1 MLGYLY
7 QCREALLLAIVETRS
22 QPGLSVSIER
32 FDDVAFEQN
41 GTATELL
48 QLKHHVNPASLTDM
62 SVDLWKT
69 LRIWSEAVAAD
80 PQAPFER
87 RFSII
92 TTAQAP
98 AGSAAELLRATRPSI
113 DAEKD
118 ALALLKAA
126 ATTSISEETAVGR
139 KAFLALSDRDQE
151 NLLAA
156 IHIHDQAPSITN
168 ARSEIEEQLFFSAPD
183 GKVADLVDH
192 LEGWWFSQVV
202 TCLADVASPAI
213 SLLALRAKIDEIA
226 KAFRNNELLISPE
239 ALAVSAD
246 DLPES
251 DGRTFVRQMRCVDV
265 AEESIE
271 LAKLDFYRAT
281 AQRSTW
287 ARENALLDGE
297 AARYDAD
304 LVERWKR
311 ERLARESGG
320 KPISDDEKK
329 TFGRDLFHWT
339 SRAQAPFRNRHEQWL
354 CTGSYQILSDGVT
367 VGWHPDHST
376 MFGTSAKDEAA

>member
-7 QCREALLLAIVETRS
+7 QCREALLIAIVETRS
-22 QPGLSVSIER
+22 QPTLSVSIER

-41 GTATELL
+41 GTPSELL

-98 AGSAAELLRATRPSI
+98 PGSAAELLRTNRPSAE
-113 DAEKD
+113 AEKD

-126 ATTSISEETAVGR
+126 ATTSASGETAAGR
-139 KAFLALSDRDQE
+139 KAFLELSDQDQK

-156 IHIHDQAPSITN
+156 IRIHDQAPSITN
-168 ARSEIEEQLFFSAPD
+168 ARSEIEAQLHFSAPD
-183 GKVADLVDH
+183 GKVGDLVDH

-202 TCLADVASPAI
+202 ACLADIKSPAI

-226 KAFRNNELLISPE
+226 RAFRNSELLISPE
-239 ALAVSAD
+239 ALAVTVG

-251 DGRTFVRQMRCVDV
+251 DGRTFVRQMRCVDI

-311 ERLARESGG
+311 ERLARESSG
-320 KPISDDEKK
+320 KPISDEQKRI
-329 TFGRDLFHWT
+329 FGRELFHWA
-339 SRAQAPFRNRHEQWL
+339 SREQAPFRNRHEQWL

-367 VGWHPDHST
+367 VGWHPDHSK
-376 MFGTSAKDEAA
+376 MFGRSETDEAA